1 MIVYITIILSLILFV
16 VAGLIWLRKAQY
28 DAIHRNFLDLV
39 DQYGG
44 RVVRDAFAIRPKFMG
59 KFKDTTVSVS
69 FSSEKKEKNQSRRYY
84 ISIFLQANSII
95 NFSILSMDW
104 LSKEGQNKLGE
115 RIVKSIFD
123 QKYLIEVSDKELM
136 KILNPEAIE
145 GVVSRMHPFAY
156 ALVTKK
162 GIILERLSQNLIE
175 DTEFT
180 QINELLE
187 ALYGLSKISPHQRA

>member
-59 KFKDTTVSVS
+59 KFMDTTVTVS
-69 FSSEKKEKNQSRRYY
+69 FSSEKKDKNKSRQYY

-104 LSKEGQNKLGE
+104 LSKEGQNKLGD
-115 RIVKSIFD
+115 RIVKNIFD

-136 KILNPEAIE
+136 KNLNSKAIE
-145 GVVSRMHPFAY
+145 TMVSRMHPFAY

-187 ALYGLSKISPHQRA
+187 ALYGLTKISPQ